1 MADEEN
7 NAESTEESS
16 KKGGGLKTMIIIAAL
31 MIAEAGALFVVINM
45 MNGPKAADASQLE
58 GLEGTGEEAPVEI
71 ELMKGQFQNMSTG
84 RVWEWRAEIF
94 LRVRQKNVAEIESI
108 MERDAA
114 LIQEGIS
121 KIFGRAQDRHLREPG
136 RETMTRQITTYLNEI
151 FGVDADEFPLVDR
164 VLVPELKGFPA
175 DG

>member
-1 MADEEN
+1 VAIVLFGMVSLSRLKLNLLPDI
-7 NAESTEESS
+7 SYPTVTVRTE
-16 KKGGGLKTMIIIAAL
+16 LT
-31 MIAEAGALFVVINM
+31 GA
-45 MNGPKAADASQLE
+45 
-58 GLEGTGEEAPVEI
+58 APVEI

-108 MERDAA
+108 MERDKA

-151 FGVDADEFPLVDR
+151 FGVDADEFPLIDR
-164 VLVPELKGFPA
+164 VLIPELKGFPA
-175 DG
+175 DA

>member
-7 NAESTEESS
+7 NAEATESS
-16 KKGGGLKTMIIIAAL
+16 AKGGGGLKTIIIVAVL
-31 MIAEAGALFVVINM
+31 MIAEAGGLFVLINM

-94 LRVRQKNVAEIESI
+94 LRVRQ
-108 MERDAA
+108 
-114 LIQEGIS
+114 
-121 KIFGRAQDRHLREPG
+121 
-136 RETMTRQITTYLNEI
+136 
-151 FGVDADEFPLVDR
+151 
-164 VLVPELKGFPA
+164 
-175 DG
+175 

>member
-58 GLEGTGEEAPVEI
+58 GLEGTGK
-71 ELMKGQFQNMSTG
+71 KGPF
-84 RVWEWRAEIF
+84 
-94 LRVRQKNVAEIESI
+94 ESG
-108 MERDAA
+108 
-114 LIQEGIS
+114 L
-121 KIFGRAQDRHLREPG
+121 
-136 RETMTRQITTYLNEI
+136 
-151 FGVDADEFPLVDR
+151 
-164 VLVPELKGFPA
+164 
-175 DG
+175 

>member
-1 MADEEN
+1 MADEETKG
-7 NAESTEESS
+7 ESTESS
-16 KKGGGLKTMIIIAAL
+16 SKGGGLKTIIIVAVL
-31 MIAEAGALFVVINM
+31 MLAEAGGLFVLINM
-45 MNGPKAADASQLE
+45 MNGPKAADASQLV

-71 ELMKGQFQNMSTG
+71 ELVKGQYQNMSTG

-108 MERDAA
+108 MERDKA

-136 RETMTRQITTYLNEI
+136 RETMTRQLTTYLNEI